1 MKKCLILLCLLTM
14 GLVGCKIN
22 NGRYLYYYGI
32 DEMCKEAEHVFIA
45 KVTDVE
51 AESEDNSV
59 QANRKQI
66 IFNAIVSENLKGD
79 YSVGQEIEDKVDIL
93 YKDFVKPGKNY
104 LFLTGI
110 PDTIGHFAY
119 YPKANLYEAVEIT
132 ESGDINIYRLKEIKE
147 LIAKTPSC
155 LVPEPKSLDEIREL
169 FR

>member
-1 MKKCLILLCLLTM
+1 MYGISGVKNSVPKTLDEAKKYIDYT
-14 GLVGCKIN
+14 
-22 NGRYLYYYGI
+22 YYYGI
-32 DEMCKEAEHVFIA
+32 NVMCNVAEHVFIA
-45 KVTDVE
+45 NVTDVE
-51 AESEDNSV
+51 AELAGSIPNP
-59 QANRKQI
+59 NRKQI
-66 IFNAIVSENLKGD
+66 SFNAIVSENLKGD